1 MSKVAPATKKPSSTT
16 SIEKIADGGYG
27 EEILS
32 TDLVSESELKR
43 IQRKIDLRIMPWIC
57 LTYMFMRLNVN
68 TVGNIAII
76 NAEQKHDIKT
86 QLHLSPSQWAWVISC
101 FYYTYM
107 GIEPFSTLM
116 MKKTSPSFW
125 ISRIMVSW
133 GIVACCGAAV
143 QNYAGL
149 ITIRT
154 LLGAAEGG
162 FFPCILYYLAF
173 WFRPEEITLR
183 ICFMLACNLFQSSGF
198 ISYGV
203 AFADGHGH
211 LAGWRWL
218 FIIEGLPPI
227 VLGLLTIFILPDYPD
242 SKATAK
248 FLTEQERHIIKERL
262 YDGAPEK
269 TSATWNTRQAID
281 VLWNPTFW
289 SFAGIWV
296 GNALGNPTP
305 SFVLPTVIFE
315 LGFTNSNISNV
326 LTVPTSVAIF
336 LTLVTCAIMVRKDIW
351 NPFCVAFIRKDVPF
365 DFKLPNVDIHLV
377 QIINL
382 ICCVILMTVKQPI
395 VRYVFILIARSASNT
410 VVNILWPSRV
420 AALKGTTAVGL
431 GIALSNVLSNIDGL
445 IGPLIFSTVYGPSY
459 HVSYSICAGILTV
472 GIISIAVTGALV
484 GRPVFRPLQALN
496 SSHVE

>member
-1 MSKVAPATKKPSSTT
+1 MSEVAPAAKKHSSTI
-16 SIEKIADGGYG
+16 SIEKITDGGHG
-27 EEILS
+27 EESLS

-68 TVGNIAII
+68 TVGNIAIV

-86 QLHLSPSQWAWVISC
+86 QLHLSPPQWAWVISC

-107 GIEPFSTLM
+107 GREQTKFLDFTYH
-116 MKKTSPSFW
+116 
-125 ISRIMVSW
+125 V
-133 GIVACCGAAV
+133 
-143 QNYAGL
+143 
-149 ITIRT
+149 
-154 LLGAAEGG
+154 LGAAEGG

-183 ICFMLACNLFQSSGF
+183 ICFMLACSTFSGIITTSVNLFQSSGF

-227 VLGLLTIFILPDYPD
+227 VLGLFTIFVLPDYPD
-242 SKATAK
+242 SKATAN
-248 FLTEQERHIIKERL
+248 
-262 YDGAPEK
+262 
-269 TSATWNTRQAID
+269 ATWNTRQAID

-315 LGFTNSNISNV
+315 
-326 LTVPTSVAIF
+326 
-336 LTLVTCAIMVRKDIW
+336 
-351 NPFCVAFIRKDVPF
+351 
-365 DFKLPNVDIHLV
+365 LV

-445 IGPLIFSTVYGPSY
+445 IGPLIFS
-459 HVSYSICAGILTV
+459 I

-484 GRPVFRPLQALN
+484 GRPVFRPLKALN
-496 SSHVE
+496 PRHVE

>member
-1 MSKVAPATKKPSSTT
+1 MSEAIHDTEKALETSSL
-16 SIEKIADGGYG
+16 SKIDDEGDG
-27 EEILS
+27 EE
-32 TDLVSESELKR
+32 DLNATSVTEDELKR

-68 TVGNIAII
+68 TVGNIAIV
-76 NAEQKHDIKT
+76 NTEQKHDIKT

-143 QNYAGL
+143 QNYGGL
-149 ITIRT
+149 ITVRT
-154 LLGAAEGG
+154 LLGATEGG

-183 ICFMLACNLFQSSGF
+183 ICFMLACSTFSGIISGF

-203 AFADGHGH
+203 AFADDRGH
-211 LAGWRWL
+211 LSGWRWL

-227 VLGLLTIFILPDYPD
+227 ILGLLTILVLPDYPD

-248 FLTEQERHIIKERL
+248 FLTERERHIIKERL

-269 TSATWNTRQAID
+269 SSRTWNTRQAID

-336 LTLVTCAIMVRKDIW
+336 FTLVTCAIMVRKDIW
-351 NPFCVAFIRKDVPF
+351 NPFCVAFV
-365 DFKLPNVDIHLV
+365 LQL
-377 QIINL
+377 INL
-382 ICCVILMTVKQPI
+382 ICCIILMTVKQPI
-395 VRYVFILIARSASNT
+395 VRYIFILIARSASNT

-420 AALKGTTAVGL
+420 AALRGTTAVGL

-459 HVSYSICAGILTV
+459 HVSYSICAGILSV
-472 GIISIAVTGALV
+472 GIVSIVVTGALV
-484 GRPVFRPLQALN
+484 GRPVLRTSWFHCN
-496 SSHVE
+496 SH